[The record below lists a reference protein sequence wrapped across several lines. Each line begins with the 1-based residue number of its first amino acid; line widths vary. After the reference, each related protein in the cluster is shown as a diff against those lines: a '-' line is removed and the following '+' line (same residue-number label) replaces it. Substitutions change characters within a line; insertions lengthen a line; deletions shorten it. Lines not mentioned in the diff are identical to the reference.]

1 MKQKLVIKVCLN
13 GKKSR
18 SKAMKIVVGISGV
31 ESAALQG
38 ADKNQIEVTGDGVDA
53 VVLTTA
59 LRKNVGY
66 AELVSVTA
74 VGEKKPEPRKI
85 EANVVQPPL
94 IRTPCYQYPPCRM
107 IYEYWEYPDQDP
119 ICSIM

>member
-1 MKQKLVIKVCLN
+1 MKQKLVIKMSLN
-13 GKKSR
+13 GQKSR

-53 VVLTTA
+53 VELTTA
-59 LRKNVGY
+59 LRKSKSVGY

-74 VGEKKPEPRKI
+74 VGEKKPEEKQN
-85 EANVVQPPL
+85 EVQPPL
-94 IRTPCYQYPPCRM
+94 IWTTSYQYPPYQM
-107 IYEYWEYPDQDP
+107 VYQYPNQDP
-119 ICSIM
+119 NCSIM